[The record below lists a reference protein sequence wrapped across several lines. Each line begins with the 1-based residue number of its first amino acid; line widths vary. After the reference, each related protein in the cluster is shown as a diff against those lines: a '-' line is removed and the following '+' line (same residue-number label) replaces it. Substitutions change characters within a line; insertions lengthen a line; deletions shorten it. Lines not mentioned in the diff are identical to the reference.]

1 MRFRWCVC
9 VSTLVLLACFLV
21 VSSQA
26 NAQDI
31 LVPAGT
37 LLRCTMNEPNF
48 SSATAQIG
56 DPVLCHLGSVQE
68 FGHNAFPRG
77 AYMSGHLEA
86 DKEPGHFFGKGYL
99 RIVFDRIGTPNADV
113 NVDTKV
119 IAARNY
125 PVDKEGDIKGKGH
138 AKRDVIEWMFPPL
151 WPWKVIT
158 LPARGPRPTLKGEQI
173 LTLRLMEDVTIP
185 RSVATYNS
193 RDWRPPYAQ
202 LRTQP
207 SAYQQPAYQ
216 PRQVARVSAPAPA
229 NPLPSGSANTL
240 TNTGYV
246 LSVDP
251 AFKEP
256 ARTQA
261 APASPAAVQTQ
272 AAPPAVPSA
281 APALNP
287 GLNNDPRTS
296 SASLTLIALRNE
308 TIYAVSEYWL
318 AGDRLAYVL
327 PSGTQETCP
336 LNDVDL
342 MRTTQLNSER
352 GITVSF
358 HEASAPPH
366 QPAL

>member
-1 MRFRWCVC
+1 MRIRWCVS
-9 VSTLVLLACFLV
+9 VSFLMLLVSLFFI
-21 VSSQA
+21 SSQA

-56 DPVLCHLGSVQE
+56 DPVLCHLGSVQD

-86 DKEPGHFFGKGYL
+86 DKEPGHFFGKGYM

-113 NVDTKV
+113 NVDTKI

-185 RSVATYNS
+185 RTSATYSS

-202 LRTQP
+202 LRPQP
-207 SAYQQPAYQ
+207 SAYQPPASE
-216 PRQVARVSAPAPA
+216 PHPLARASAPANTSTNTSA
-229 NPLPSGSANTL
+229 SGL

-251 AFKEP
+251 VFRESAHTLATP
-256 ARTQA
+256 
-261 APASPAAVQTQ
+261 APAETQ
-272 AAPPAVPSA
+272 LAPLLVSSA
-281 APALNP
+281 APAP
-287 GLNNDPRTS
+287 SNDPRTS

-327 PSGTQETCP
+327 PSGAQQSCP

-358 HEASAPPH
+358 HQASAPPH
-366 QPAL
+366 QPTL